1 MAWLKEL
8 HVRSHVLVGLGRIY
22 AEHLHELVSETA
34 TAKDLLSRAENIARY
49 ESNVREHYPE
59 ERFGAEEG
67 GLSEESKE
75 AALEALKKHKE
86 QEWSRLSQT
95 EQLEG
100 KNAAPDDPAIAPDD
114 KIFANVRPCI
124 LREDSSARG
133 VDEDVQVSG
142 ALANF
147 SDYNTK
153 LHGNVLH
160 ESWAPRY
167 TSMILPWTFNY
178 MSGGPEYANWYADV
192 PAERWRRHKDAAV
205 LDPDRYCKN
214 VARRAEMQ
222 FGGHWTA
229 LPIARNLAV
238 RYQALKRAFLM
249 VGRRRQSGMPL
260 ADSANE
266 FLLAAKTLFER
277 LDRGTVLVHGKKR
290 PINGDVGLLRWA
302 DDLQQSEKEL
312 LDLYK
317 KVASDLPGSQG
328 IRQQFNA
335 VTLGFR
341 VAFGK
346 PIFFY
351 GDSRPQA
358 FEAGV
363 ASHALSKE
371 RYRPAQ
377 RRRSNLSAACI
388 CWTRQT
394 QPLCLAR
401 GRDLGASLAGDRHPI
416 SEGGHCNESSRSS
429 FHSPALRCLCSRNTI
444 IFIWFTHVPSLPS
457 LQH

>member
-1 MAWLKEL
+1 MECWSRLQSHIPAGYKIPAALANDNFQGYVHPFIVLNKVKWIEAVTACPFFSSQVTYYVEGKAKARHTLAGEELGRAERAYGTRGNIYSYILPWESILRNAACVTTEELFKSWPHPPDVVAHMIRFIFQGADEQHCMAWLKEL

-22 AEHLHELVSETA
+22 AEHLHELVSETP

-67 GLSEESKE
+67 GLSEEIKE

-86 QEWSRLSQT
+86 QEWSRLNQT

-124 LREDSSARG
+124 LQEDSSARG

-178 MSGGPEYANWYADV
+178 MSGGPEYANWYTEV
-192 PAERWRRHKDAAV
+192 PEERWRRHKDAAV

-266 FLLAAKTLFER
+266 FLKAAKTLFER
-277 LDRGTVLVHGKKR
+277 LDRGTVLIHGKKR

-317 KVASDLPGSQG
+317 K
-328 IRQQFNA
+328 
-335 VTLGFR
+335 
-341 VAFGK
+341 
-346 PIFFY
+346 
-351 GDSRPQA
+351 
-358 FEAGV
+358 
-363 ASHALSKE
+363 
-371 RYRPAQ
+371 
-377 RRRSNLSAACI
+377 
-388 CWTRQT
+388 
-394 QPLCLAR
+394 
-401 GRDLGASLAGDRHPI
+401 
-416 SEGGHCNESSRSS
+416 
-429 FHSPALRCLCSRNTI
+429 
-444 IFIWFTHVPSLPS
+444 
-457 LQH
+457 